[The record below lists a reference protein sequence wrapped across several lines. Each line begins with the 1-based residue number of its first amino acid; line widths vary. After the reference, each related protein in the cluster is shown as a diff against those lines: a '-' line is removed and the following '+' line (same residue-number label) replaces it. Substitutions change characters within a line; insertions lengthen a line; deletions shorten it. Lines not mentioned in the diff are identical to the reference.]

1 MAIWQYT
8 FLILPNKAYTDLSVE
23 GDLGT
28 PKDFDAK
35 TLWMYDRFSPNQFN
49 FLSQLLPINKSWSK
63 SIILFGKEDTNCV
76 EISVEDSFVI
86 DVSLRIDFTTDYTHL
101 LTDIVEF
108 CIIKGFIMVDEQL
121 NVVPLQVLEIVT
133 LIEHSPQRKKFN
145 ILTKSS

>member
-8 FLILPNKAYTDLSVE
+8 FLILPNQAYTDLSVE
-23 GDLGT
+23 GYLGA

-76 EISVEDSFVI
+76 EISVEDGWVI
-86 DVSLRIDFTTDYTHL
+86 DVSLRVDFTTEYY
-101 LTDIVEF
+101 
-108 CIIKGFIMVDEQL
+108 
-121 NVVPLQVLEIVT
+121 NVPHFLD
-133 LIEHSPQRKKFN
+133 S
-145 ILTKSS
+145 